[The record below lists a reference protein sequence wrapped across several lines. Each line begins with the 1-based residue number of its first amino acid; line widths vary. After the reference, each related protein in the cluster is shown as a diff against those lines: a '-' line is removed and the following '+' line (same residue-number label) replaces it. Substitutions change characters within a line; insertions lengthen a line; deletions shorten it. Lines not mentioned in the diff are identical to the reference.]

1 MGSHHQDLLFHS
13 DVRWLSRGKILG
25 RVIELKTEIEIFLR
39 EKKHALADCFKDVA
53 WLAKLA
59 YLGDIFMHLNE
70 LNSDMQG
77 RNQTM
82 VDIGEK
88 IVSFKKKIALIG
100 KASWNLLLN

>member
-77 RNQTM
+77 RNHTM

-88 IVSFKKKIALIG
+88 IV
-100 KASWNLLLN
+100 